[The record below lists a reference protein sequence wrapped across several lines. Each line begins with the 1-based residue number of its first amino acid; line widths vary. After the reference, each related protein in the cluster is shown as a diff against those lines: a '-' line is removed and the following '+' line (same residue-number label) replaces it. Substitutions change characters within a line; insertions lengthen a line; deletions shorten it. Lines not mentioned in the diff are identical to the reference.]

1 MPAFIIDVELKLKKM
16 KTLKHIISL
25 LLVMLLIG
33 SVSAQDWDVPQKKAD
48 IKNPAGYDAG
58 IIKKGKGI
66 YDLNCKSCHGE
77 VGKNNGLPLVPKP
90 VDPLDPKMQDNTD
103 GELFYKISE
112 GRVTMPSFKAVIPE
126 NDRWAVVSYIRSV
139 NPEFVA
145 PTAKTET
152 KTPNKTEAPV
162 NLKDVEIVL
171 QADRG
176 ESVVSATVYGKTEDG
191 KSAPLKDAEV
201 GFFVKRYFGDL
212 RVGERD
218 LTTNEFGVAKI
229 DFPADLPGDTEGKV
243 EMLVKL
249 MDSEK
254 YGNIETKQQIDIAK
268 ISVPVDMTEER
279 ALWNTR
285 AKTPIWLLVVY
296 LGLVIGVWSGIFYIV
311 SLIMKMKKV
320 A

>member
-1 MPAFIIDVELKLKKM
+1 M
-16 KTLKHIISL
+16 KTLKHILSL
-25 LLVMLLIG
+25 LVAMLLIG
-33 SVSAQDWDVPQKKAD
+33 SVSAQDWEVPQKKAD
-48 IKNPAGYDAG
+48 IKNPVGYDAG
-58 IIKKGKGI
+58 VIKKGKQV
-66 YDLNCKSCHGE
+66 YDLNCKSCHGDA
-77 VGKNNGLPLVPKP
+77 GKNNGLPLVPKP
-90 VDPLDPKMQDNTD
+90 VDPRDPKMQNNTD
-103 GELFYKISE
+103 GGLFYKISE
-112 GRVTMPSFKAVIPE
+112 GRITMPSFKAVIPE

-139 NPEFVA
+139 NPDFV
-145 PTAKTET
+145 P
-152 KTPNKTEAPV
+152 PKTEAKAEAKKAVEKEVEAPAII
-162 NLKDVEIVL
+162 NDIEIVL

-176 ESVVSATVYGKTEDG
+176 ESVVTATVYGKTEEG

-243 EMLVKL
+243 DMLVKL

-268 ISVPVDMTEER
+268 ITIPVDMTEER

-311 SLIMKMKKV
+311 SLIFKMSKV
-320 A
+320 G